1 MLITWEVGTFTQ
13 SKFVHIQSCK
23 KESTPLKSK
32 VLSGVYQDI
41 IKKSVFLLVKKKSK
55 YNNVLHHVIYL
66 FEFVE

>member
-41 IKKSVFLLVKKKSK
+41 IKKSVFLLVKKNLNTTTCYTMSFIC
-55 YNNVLHHVIYL
+55 LSL
-66 FEFVE
+66 